1 MSRRQASGNRRKT
14 RTPGGPVTLEKRLR
28 HLMFFFAIPLLI
40 MILILFV
47 ILFTYVGKYAD
58 ILHNVTT
65 ASEFN
70 QDFKE
75 SIDLKM
81 YYYVVE
87 SHYSEGL
94 PIQEVEDAQK
104 LAQGLLD
111 TTTDKESWK
120 AISGVLKLCTNL
132 EGKIRQIEETKSY
145 DERQAQL
152 ENNIYVLTKLIQEYM
167 YNYLYHEAAL
177 LDRLQAQMTKRLYLE
192 IALIALFALL
202 LLGLMVQRSLRF
214 GRSITKP
221 VSALCSR
228 VTAIGEGD
236 LTPKTPVQAQEY
248 EIQTLSDGF
257 EQMVSRLNQLIEQN
271 RQEQVSLRKAELA
284 LLQAQINPHFLYN
297 TLDAI
302 VWLVEM
308 EKNEQAVEMVTSLSS
323 FFRSSLSNGRDII
336 TLREEEQH
344 VRSYLEIQQVR
355 YKDILSYE
363 ITIDPQ
369 LSSCRI
375 PKLTLQPLVENALY
389 HGIKQKRGMGHITVS
404 GVREG
409 TDIFLSVE
417 DDGAGMSPARLLQV
431 RDALAKMT
439 RRDGKDGAEKVCG
452 EEKTAEEISGSAL
465 ERTPLAGRLVPEDQS
480 RVGFGVVTVHER
492 LQLLFGA
499 SYGLKIESEE
509 GRGTCVCV
517 RIPMEDETT
526 DRKEIQE

>member
-1 MSRRQASGNRRKT
+1 MTKGEENKQNAHA
-14 RTPGGPVTLEKRLR
+14 PVTLEKRLR
-28 HLMFFFAIPLLI
+28 HLMFFFAVPVLV

-47 ILFTYVGKYAD
+47 ILFSYVGKYAD
-58 ILHNVTT
+58 ILHNVTM

-94 PIQEVEDAQK
+94 PIEEVEDAQK
-104 LAQGLLD
+104 LAQSLLD
-111 TTTDKESWK
+111 TTTDRESFK

-132 EGKIRQIEETKSY
+132 EEKIWQIEETKSY
-145 DERQAQL
+145 DERQIQL

-167 YNYLYHEAAL
+167 YTYLYHEAAL
-177 LDRLQAQMTKRLYLE
+177 LDRLQTEMARRLYLE
-192 IALIALFALL
+192 MALIALLAVLL
-202 LLGLMVQRSLRF
+202 LVLLVQRSLRF

-221 VSALCSR
+221 ISALCRR

-236 LTPKTPVQAQEY
+236 LTPKTPIQAQEY
-248 EIQTLSDGF
+248 EIQTLSNGF
-257 EQMVSRLNQLIEQN
+257 EQMVSQLNQLIEQN

-344 VRSYLEIQQVR
+344 VRSYLEIQHVR

-363 ITIDPQ
+363 IEIEPS
-369 LSSCRI
+369 LCSCRI

-389 HGIKQKRGMGHITVS
+389 HGIKLKRGLGRITVS
-404 GVREG
+404 GMREG
-409 TDIFLSVE
+409 KDILLFVE
-417 DDGAGMSPARLLQV
+417 DDGAGIEPDRLLQV
-431 RDALAKMT
+431 RHALEEMT
-439 RRDGKDGAEKVCG
+439 RRECREKKEMDRV
-452 EEKTAEEISGSAL
+452 S
-465 ERTPLAGRLVPEDQS
+465 LAGRLPQMDQN
-480 RVGFGVVTVHER
+480 RVGFGIVTVHER
-492 LQLLFGA
+492 LVLLFGA
-499 SYGLKIESEE
+499 EYGLTIESIP
-509 GRGTCVCV
+509 GAGTRVCV
-517 RIPMEDETT
+517 RIPA
-526 DRKEIQE
+526 QEEHG

>member
-1 MSRRQASGNRRKT
+1 MIREKREKKGKKT
-14 RTPGGPVTLEKRLR
+14 ADTLVTLENRLR
-28 HLMFFFAIPLLI
+28 KLMFGFSIPVLVLI
-40 MILILFV
+40 V
-47 ILFTYVGKYAD
+47 ILFTILLTYVGKYAE

-94 PIQEVEDAQK
+94 PIEEVGAAQE
-104 LAQGLLD
+104 LAKGLLD
-111 TTTDKESWK
+111 TTTDKESFK
-120 AISGVLKLCTNL
+120 AINGVLKLCINL
-132 EGKIRQIEETKSY
+132 ESKIRQIEETESY
-145 DERQAQL
+145 DERQIQL

-177 LDRLQAQMTKRLYLE
+177 LDRLQTEMTERLYLE
-192 IALIALFALL
+192 VLLIVILAVILVGVMMKRALC
-202 LLGLMVQRSLRF
+202 F
-214 GRSITKP
+214 GQSVTKP
-221 VSALCSR
+221 ISELCTR
-228 VTAIGEGD
+228 VTAIGNGD
-236 LTPKTPVQAQEY
+236 LTPKIPIQAQEY

-257 EQMVSRLNQLIEQN
+257 ENMVSRLNQLIEQN
-271 RQEQVSLRKAELA
+271 REEQMSLRQAELA

-336 TLREEEQH
+336 TLKEEEQH

-363 ITIDPQ
+363 ISIDPS
-369 LSSCRI
+369 LFAYRI

-389 HGIKQKRGMGHITVS
+389 HGLKLKRGLGHISVTGMRDGRDLVLTV
-404 GVREG
+404 V
-409 TDIFLSVE
+409 
-417 DDGAGMSPARLLQV
+417 DDGAGMSEERLLEVQ
-431 RDALAKMT
+431 RMLKLHPDFQDESQTSLEHQKT
-439 RRDGKDGAEKVCG
+439 EKQQKDQEK
-452 EEKTAEEISGSAL
+452 S
-465 ERTPLAGRLVPEDQS
+465 D
-480 RVGFGVVTVHER
+480 RVGFGVMTVHER
-492 LQLLFGA
+492 LQLLFGVE
-499 SYGLKIESEE
+499 YGLTVESVQGE
-509 GRGTCVCV
+509 GTRVTV
-517 RIPMEDETT
+517 RIPGEE
-526 DRKEIQE
+526 KENG